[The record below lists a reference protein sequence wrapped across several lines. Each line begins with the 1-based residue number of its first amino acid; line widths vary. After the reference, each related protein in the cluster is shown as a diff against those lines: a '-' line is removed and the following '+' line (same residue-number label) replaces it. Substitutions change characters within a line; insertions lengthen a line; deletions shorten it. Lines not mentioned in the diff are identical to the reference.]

1 MSWIEDNLENE
12 TLEAKLRNQLS
23 PIYGLVDMILLM
35 EEKPEIKELLIKQA
49 KQAVT
54 NKEIIDLLLAEI
66 EAKTLNK
73 PAVIRQVCTIGGECK
88 VRGENNE
95 CKGTAYCG
103 YKKHTFL

>member
-1 MSWIEDNLENE
+1 MKAEKLLHL
-12 TLEAKLRNQLS
+12 TLEENGYEEFVTKGSGFSQTIVEAMERYAKDYHES
-23 PIYGLVDMILLM
+23 KV
-35 EEKPEIKELLIKQA
+35 KK
-49 KQAVT
+49 
-54 NKEIIDLLLAEI
+54 
-66 EAKTLNK
+66 LNK

>member
-1 MSWIEDNLENE
+1 MENE

-35 EEKPEIKELLIKQA
+35 EQKPEIKELLIKQA

-54 NKEIIDLLLAEI
+54 NKEIIDLLLAGI

-73 PAVIRQVCTIGGECK
+73 PDVMRSAFDAGRERIKHPDWDFVYDDFDEWIGQ
-88 VRGENNE
+88 
-95 CKGTAYCG
+95 
-103 YKKHTFL
+103 KHFA